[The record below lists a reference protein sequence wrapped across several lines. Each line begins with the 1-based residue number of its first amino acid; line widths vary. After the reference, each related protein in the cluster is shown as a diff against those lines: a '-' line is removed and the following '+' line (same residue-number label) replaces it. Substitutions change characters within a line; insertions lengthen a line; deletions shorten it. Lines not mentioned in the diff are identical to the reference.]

1 MIYQRSVPKKCGK
14 AVVQNI
20 VLTVAFIPPLRK
32 DLT

>member
-1 MIYQRSVPKKCGK
+1 MTYQRSVPKKCGK

-20 VLTVAFIPPLRK
+20 VLAVASIPPLRK